1 MSLCDLC
8 KNIPWEDLPTV
19 PPDLPCHATG
29 HEYIQP
35 VVNWPQGVRGHPHYQ
50 SLSALRQSASVCDL
64 CKLIRASAENVEKQL
79 EELKPKWEAGEM
91 RQYDWP
97 TWKMWLVKRRE
108 GGDGCWVMSF
118 VDGGRGGNEMAYII
132 SALGLCVREGV

>member
-1 MSLCDLC
+1 
-8 KNIPWEDLPTV
+8 
-19 PPDLPCHATG
+19 
-29 HEYIQP
+29 
-35 VVNWPQGVRGHPHYQ
+35 
-50 SLSALRQSASVCDL
+50 
-64 CKLIRASAENVEKQL
+64 VEKQL

-97 TWKMWLVKRRE
+97 TWEMWLVKRRE

-118 VDGGRGGNEMAYII
+118 VDRERGGNEMAYII